1 MARHLLK
8 SGLAVEQVV
17 SRNSTTG
24 KAFASE
30 MQSQWVSLSD
40 FKEAEALLI
49 CIPEGIIADV
59 VRTNSFQCTWAAHSS
74 GSLALDALNG
84 IEKHG
89 VFYPIQTMSK
99 GRLLQA
105 EKITICIEANTDELE
120 NELVD
125 LLTKFGGQDVV
136 LLHDE
141 ITKLQTNIGEVDAKI
156 TRSQTAIR
164 RAKQLAEKTRKTVET
179 NLVPLEK
186 LQVQLQVQEEKL
198 RARIKDEGQQEG
210 AMAYFRAQ
218 TNLIKKQEELEQDL
232 HQKEQLLLA
241 LRQDICSVDLQSS
254 SLNDRERKAAKLYI
268 EWKELLWA
276 KVEQEISFRQQQYDL
291 LMHINARRE
300 TLHIITDVVEASTI
314 DKLKAEEQELN
325 NVIETMTER
334 IKVLENG
341 LNRTQAAINEFRVDF
356 EQMRV
361 ALMVKKAAQNTAVDR
376 LTQERNRLRKAD
388 EYFES
393 LFAAEKTKIL
403 AEMDAK
409 WGRRLVALQNEAK
422 QELHQEQRTLT
433 EKLDMVKAAL
443 HRRFQAGLGPII
455 NKVRKSYEQEL
466 KEHRHLEQE
475 VATQEQAIE
484 KIVDETH
491 ELQQNMNDMEQTVD
505 GARSIQERDALLSQ
519 LGQLWKE
526 MKTDVEDIATFYSDL
541 DLIAPYS
548 DAVLNY
554 YENSNLLH

>member
-1 MARHLLK
+1 M
-8 SGLAVEQVV
+8 
-17 SRNSTTG
+17 
-24 KAFASE
+24 
-30 MQSQWVSLSD
+30 
-40 FKEAEALLI
+40 
-49 CIPEGIIADV
+49 
-59 VRTNSFQCTWAAHSS
+59 
-74 GSLALDALNG
+74 
-84 IEKHG
+84 
-89 VFYPIQTMSK
+89 
-99 GRLLQA
+99 
-105 EKITICIEANTDELE
+105 
-120 NELVD
+120 
-125 LLTKFGGQDVV
+125 
-136 LLHDE
+136 
-141 ITKLQTNIGEVDAKI
+141 
-156 TRSQTAIR
+156 
-164 RAKQLAEKTRKTVET
+164 
-179 NLVPLEK
+179 
-186 LQVQLQVQEEKL
+186 
-198 RARIKDEGQQEG
+198 
-210 AMAYFRAQ
+210 
-218 TNLIKKQEELEQDL
+218 EQDL

-300 TLHIITDVVEASTI
+300 TLHVITDVVEASTI

-325 NVIETMTER
+325 NVIQTMTER

-409 WGRRLVALQNEAK
+409 WGRRLVALQHEAK
-422 QELHQEQRTLT
+422 QELHQEQRTLA

-505 GARSIQERDALLSQ
+505 GVRSIQERDALLSQ